1 LIYNLEAAVGDTL
14 EMDILKGYYSE
25 QFEIYMWHDPRQWW
39 EVVDR
44 TAQMVVDA
52 ADWEFSP
59 DTGRVIFRRARTKEP
74 SVYRFVL
81 ILQIWNSTSM
91 NNHLTNHWTGEYAM
105 SVDPMLPEIRKHISN
120 FLTVHRT

>member
-25 QFEIYMWHDPRQWW
+25 QFEIYMWHDLRQWW
-39 EVVDR
+39 EVVDK
-44 TAQMVVDA
+44 TAQMVVVA

-59 DTGRVIFRRARTKEP
+59 DTGRVIFRCPRTKEP
-74 SVYRFVL
+74 SVNRFVL
-81 ILQIWNSTSM
+81 ILQICNSTFM

-105 SVDPMLPEIRKHISN
+105 SVDPMLPEVREQISN